1 MFIFMVFG
9 LCFFDF
15 GFSRVLNP
23 IQRGRTECLT
33 VEEGSKL
40 SERSEFLAPP
50 QANAEGGKPKA
61 KIVGGLSFASFS
73 LAAKENEGTYVS
85 TNIYMFT
92 HRFCR

>member
-1 MFIFMVFG
+1 
-9 LCFFDF
+9 LD
-15 GFSRVLNP
+15 
-23 IQRGRTECLT
+23 
-33 VEEGSKL
+33 
-40 SERSEFLAPP
+40 PP

-73 LAAKENEGTYVS
+73 LAAKENEGTCVS